1 MNVSI
6 SKIAFAL
13 ILISLTSCSLF
24 NSITTISGSDA
35 SIVNSPTNDNNNKG
49 KNSTTNKSSKKK
61 KKKTNKNNTK
71 HKPSSAIQN
80 ATIEEYNISTTTQPF
95 ELINGEWTI
104 FSINGETIS
113 GEERPYL
120 IFSEKENKIYG
131 SNGCNII
138 NGDYEATES
147 GEIAFFNIISTM
159 MACENAPYEN
169 AINNGINN
177 AAMYSITQNG
187 HEYYMTISSFENQE
201 LLVLRKHNMD
211 FLNGAW
217 RVSEINNKKNKNESI
232 TLMFDITELRLH
244 GNTGC
249 NLVNGSIYID
259 SDKNNSIQFHGLI
272 ATRMAC
278 PENDMKTETALLVA
292 LEEVEH
298 AEKDNENT
306 VKFFDKDKN
315 EILVLT
321 KINNK

>member
-6 SKIAFAL
+6 SKISFLL
-13 ILISLTSCSLF
+13 ISISLTSCSLF
-24 NSITTISGSDA
+24 NSITTLSGNDA
-35 SIVNSPTNDNNNKG
+35 TIVNSSNNNND
-49 KNSTTNKSSKKK
+49 KNSTKKKSSKKK
-61 KKKTNKNNTK
+61 KSNKHNAKSKT
-71 HKPSSAIQN
+71 SSTIQN
-80 ATIEEYNISTTTQPF
+80 TTIEEYDISTTSQPI
-95 ELINGEWTI
+95 ELINGEWTV
-104 FSINGETIS
+104 FSVDGETIS
-113 GEERPYL
+113 GEECPYI
-120 IFSEKENKIYG
+120 IFSEKGNKIYG

-147 GEIAFFNIISTM
+147 GEIAFINIISTM
-159 MACENAPYEN
+159 MACDNSPYEN
-169 AINNGINN
+169 AINNAVNN

-187 HEYYMTISSFENQE
+187 NEYYMTINSFENQE

-211 FLNGAW
+211 FLNGSW
-217 RVSEINNKKNKNESI
+217 RVSEIKDKKNKNEGI
-232 TLMFDITELRLH
+232 TLMLDIPEFRLH

-249 NLVNGSIYID
+249 NIVNGSIYID

-292 LEEVEH
+292 LEEVEY
-298 AEKDNENT
+298 AQKAKGNT
-306 VKFFDKDKN
+306 VKLFDKDNN

>member
-1 MNVSI
+1 MNVYI
-6 SKIAFAL
+6 SKIAIA
-13 ILISLTSCSLF
+13 IISIFITSC
-24 NSITTISGSDA
+24 NVYNPITALRGSDA
-35 SIVNSPTNDNNNKG
+35 TIVNSSNNNKE
-49 KNSTTNKSSKKK
+49 KNSTQKKSSKKK
-61 KKKTNKNNTK
+61 KNNKNKNTK
-71 HKPSSAIQN
+71 YKPSTTAQN
-80 ATIEEYNISTTTQPF
+80 TTIEEYNISTTSQPI
-95 ELINGEWTI
+95 ELINGEWTV
-104 FSINGETIS
+104 FSVDGETIS
-113 GEERPYL
+113 GEERPYI

-147 GEIAFFNIISTM
+147 GEIAFINIISTM
-159 MACENAPYEN
+159 MACDNSPYEN